1 MLVEEYIYTMVIII
15 YCFKLITRY
24 IIIHDILALSEFNF
38 VIRFEKNYYYYYYYK
53 ISLVY
58 VPFFSF
64 SSLKLSFEKEKT
76 ASTLNFVRE

>member
-1 MLVEEYIYTMVIII
+1 MVIII

-24 IIIHDILALSEFNF
+24 IIIHDIPALSEFNF

-64 SSLKLSFEKEKT
+64 SSLKLFFEKEKT

>member
-24 IIIHDILALSEFNF
+24 IIIHDIPALSEFNF
-38 VIRFEKNYYYYYYYK
+38 VIRFEKNYYYYYSED
-53 ISLVY
+53 ISCICSIL
-58 VPFFSF
+58 SF

>member
-1 MLVEEYIYTMVIII
+1 MVIII

-38 VIRFEKNYYYYYYYK
+38 VIRFEKNYYYYYYK

-58 VPFFSF
+58 VPFFFF

>member
-38 VIRFEKNYYYYYYYK
+38 VIRFEKNYYYYYSED
-53 ISLVY
+53 ISCICSIL
-58 VPFFSF
+58 FF
-64 SSLKLSFEKEKT
+64 SSLKLSFEKKKT